1 MKQVIQRIITGSI
14 LAAGLTIIY
23 TCLPPL
29 FLSSIFALLL
39 MVILLYEWP
48 QFNSWLMTPLY
59 PIMPFISLIALN
71 QGSSRF
77 LLLLLFVLVSTYDTG
92 SYAAGK
98 LFGKHPLI
106 LSISPGKTW
115 EGCFGGY
122 IVSCASVKL
131 FLWLNTIQVSFVT
144 LALGTAFFN
153 SISLA
158 GDLFES
164 YLKRQAGIK
173 DSGTLLPGHG
183 GLLDRF
189 DGALFVALVFYV
201 LQTYIH
207 NLLFRI

>member
-1 MKQVIQRIITGSI
+1 MKQIIQRIITGSI

-23 TCLPPL
+23 TWLPPL

-48 QFNSWLMTPLY
+48 QFNSWLITPLY

-77 LLLLLFVLVSTYDTG
+77 LLLLLFILVSTYDTG

-98 LFGKHPLI
+98 LFGKHPLM

-115 EGCFGGY
+115 EGCLGGY
-122 IVSCASVKL
+122 IISCASVKL
-131 FLWLNTIQVSFVT
+131 FLWLNTIQVSFVI

-153 SISLA
+153 LLSLA

-164 YLKRQAGIK
+164 YLKRRAGIK

-189 DGALFVALVFYV
+189 DGALFVALVFYA